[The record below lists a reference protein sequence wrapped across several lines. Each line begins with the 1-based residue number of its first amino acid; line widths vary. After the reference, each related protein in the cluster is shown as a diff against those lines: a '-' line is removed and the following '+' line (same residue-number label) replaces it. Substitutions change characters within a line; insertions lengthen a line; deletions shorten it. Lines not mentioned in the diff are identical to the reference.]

1 MGNGRRL
8 QLDFR
13 AVLGDRQPI
22 QNGPNVPSDSNDSN
36 GSNDPNDP
44 NEVSWCQII
53 PMRLAGHLVLLL
65 AAILATGCKRTVKVA
80 PDSGA
85 WVEEFVRQGCY
96 DCLLDARKAYEQLA
110 LKSAA
115 ALSRVFEMDL
125 LLALREK
132 ELSIDTTATL
142 SHAESL
148 VPRLAA
154 LGPPK
159 GGHYVPE
166 ADRMLAIVKVIPEDA
181 GSGRL
186 LPPTKDAG
194 DQLDSM
200 LTAIDT
206 SPFSPEF
213 KSYLKLS
220 LQCGPP
226 GRVGDNPSVA
236 APADDMPLL
245 IYRRAICGNPVRVE
259 ALRAVRTAV
268 PRFVEASFFLGRVA
282 MGMLFQNYGTQARTL
297 FEQAYARFSNS
308 PTIAF
313 GLGTVYQATNE
324 CRPAETLF
332 GRVLELRSAHE
343 EARLGRAVCRTY
355 LSRNEEAIADATVLI
370 DARASN
376 RADAYYWRAWN
387 RRHLTQ
393 IDAARADIDQAR
405 ALRYNARVLTL
416 AGMIEHDQRDFDV
429 ARRDLTQARELDS
442 RECDAPWYLGLV
454 EVAVESWPPGALAF
468 VAAAQCYDAL
478 VKESEAFRAEMAT
491 RKDVSE
497 AFRATQLAGFDAAIA
512 DDSVRKSAA
521 ELNAAINYGRAG
533 DLSNAT
539 VYMKRA
545 AVDPQRRSAVEDL
558 RQVLGVPRW

>member
-1 MGNGRRL
+1 
-8 QLDFR
+8 
-13 AVLGDRQPI
+13 
-22 QNGPNVPSDSNDSN
+22 
-36 GSNDPNDP
+36 
-44 NEVSWCQII
+44 
-53 PMRLAGHLVLLL
+53 MRFAHLILLL
-65 AAILATGCKRTVKVA
+65 AAILATGCGKRTVTIA

-85 WVEEFVRQGCY
+85 WVDEFVRQGCY
-96 DCLLDARKAYEQLA
+96 DCLLDARKAYERLA
-110 LKSAA
+110 VKSAV
-115 ALSRVFEMDL
+115 ALARVFEMDL

-132 ELSIDTTATL
+132 ELSIDATATL

-166 ADRMLAIVKVIPEDA
+166 AERMLAIVKAIPEDA
-181 GSGRL
+181 GSRRL
-186 LPPTKDAG
+186 LPPTTDAG
-194 DQLDSM
+194 EQLDSM
-200 LTAIDT
+200 LTAVDT
-206 SPFSPEF
+206 SPFSTEF

-220 LQCGPP
+220 LQCGRLNADPP
-226 GRVGDNPSVA
+226 PTA
-236 APADDMPLL
+236 APAESAPLL
-245 IYRRAICGNPVRVE
+245 IYRRAICGNPVRVD
-259 ALRAVRTAV
+259 ALRAARTAV

-282 MGMLFQNYGTQARTL
+282 MGTLFRTDGTQARIL
-297 FEQAYARFSNS
+297 FEHAYARFSNS

-313 GLGTVYQATNE
+313 DLGTVYQATNE

-332 GRVLELRSAHE
+332 GRVLELRPAHE
-343 EARLGRAVCRTY
+343 EARLGRTVCRTY
-355 LSRNEEAIADATVLI
+355 LSQNEEAIADATVLI

-376 RADAYYWRAWN
+376 RSDAYYWRAWN

-393 IDAARADIDQAR
+393 LEPARADIDQAR

-429 ARRDLTQARELDS
+429 ARRDLTQAWELDP

-468 VAAAQCYDAL
+468 AGAARCYDAL
-478 VKESEAFRAEMAT
+478 VKESEAFRAEMVA
-491 RKDVSE
+491 RKDVNE
-497 AFRATQLAGFDAAIA
+497 AFRARQLAGFDAAIA
-512 DDSVRKSAA
+512 DDTVRKSAA

-533 DLSNAT
+533 DLPSAT